1 MIYYQAM
8 PHESTSTT
16 DDTTTSTGCTPQEKY
31 LLQQEVS
38 RLCKGSDSGR
48 ACRSGMST
56 AEALTNAA
64 KFEACAAARDAIN
77 NKCFG
82 GGDAGHREAAN
93 NARRAA
99 QKCRDIASTYQP

>member
-16 DDTTTSTGCTPQEKY
+16 DDTTTSTGCAPQEKY

-38 RLCKGSDSGR
+38 RLCKGSDSGK

-82 GGDAGHREAAN
+82 GSDASNSKFKR
-93 NARRAA
+93 
-99 QKCRDIASTYQP
+99 